1 MSYEVRKL
9 TTDEFPSQLLE
20 IPQPPKELWV
30 AGTLPPEEYLHLVV
44 VGSRKYSSYGKEVC
58 EKLISGL
65 AGHPICIISG
75 LALGIDTL
83 AHKVALKAG
92 LPTIAVPG
100 SGLNE
105 KILYPASNQGLAREI
120 LSHGGCLLSEFAP
133 DFRATVWSF
142 PQRNRIMAGL
152 ARAVLII
159 EAEEKSGTLI
169 TSRLATDYNR
179 DVFAVP
185 GSIFSE
191 NSKGT
196 HMLIRLGATPIT
208 SSEDILEA
216 LGIEITSNESGVL
229 QSNTNARIPLTDDE
243 HKIFELIAEP
253 IARDLLI
260 YKSGM
265 PITQI
270 TALLSVMEIKGLI
283 REFMGEIHRN

>member
-9 TTDEFPSQLLE
+9 TTDEFPDELFE
-20 IPQPPKELWV
+20 IPHPPKELWV
-30 AGTLPPEEYLHLVV
+30 AGTLPPENYFRLVV
-44 VGSRKYSSYGKEVC
+44 VGSRKYTNYGKEVC
-58 EKLISGL
+58 EKLVAGL
-65 AGHPICIISG
+65 AGYPICIISG
-75 LALGIDTL
+75 LALGLDTL
-83 AHKVALKAG
+83 AHKAALKAG
-92 LPTIAVPG
+92 LPTIAIPG

-105 KILYPASNQGLAREI
+105 KVLYPASNHGLAREI
-120 LSHGGCLLSEFAP
+120 LSNGGCLLSEFAP
-133 DFRATVWSF
+133 DFRATIWSF
-142 PQRNRIMAGL
+142 PQRNRIMAGI
-152 ARAVLII
+152 AHAVLVI

-191 NSKGT
+191 CSHGT

-208 SSEDILEA
+208 SSEDILDA
-216 LGIEITSNESGVL
+216 LSIEIASNTSSML
-229 QSNTNARIPLTDDE
+229 QSNAKTRIPLTHDE
-243 HKIFELIAEP
+243 QKIFDLIAEP

>member
-83 AHKVALKAG
+83 AHKAALKAG

-100 SGLNE
+100 SGLND
-105 KILYPASNQGLAREI
+105 KVLYPASNHGLAREI

-216 LGIEITSNESGVL
+216 LGIEITLNESGML
-229 QSNTNARIPLTDDE
+229 QNNTNARIPLTDDE
-243 HKIFELIAEP
+243 RKIFELIAEP